1 MQICSLNLSLFSFLY
16 FLLPIENVSLISLV
30 YGQISLEFHNEIAKH
45 LKIILKLNYEMCSPN
60 LPTLTSSSGTLIGG
74 IGGGGGV
81 GGVGSIGIG
90 VTLMP
95 NSQSSLASSSGS
107 HLQVTGNQGVGPQT
121 SPQAPTY
128 VNL

>member
-1 MQICSLNLSLFSFLY
+1 MRSPSLPS
-16 FLLPIENVSLISLV
+16 
-30 YGQISLEFHNEIAKH
+30 
-45 LKIILKLNYEMCSPN
+45 
-60 LPTLTSSSGTLIGG
+60 LTSSSGTLIGG

-95 NSQSSLASSSGS
+95 NSQSSLASASGT